1 LSGWSVLSAP
11 RPELGVVLRQ
21 LYACGINASISSVHD
36 GGWVVVLGG
45 PEDTDAVAM
54 FSDEDF
60 DKIAEWLIAEACHN
74 HPQSEFTTYHAR
86 PGARFRRTK
95 H

>member
-1 LSGWSVLSAP
+1 
-11 RPELGVVLRQ
+11 
-21 LYACGINASISSVHD
+21 
-36 GGWVVVLGG
+36 
-45 PEDTDAVAM
+45 M
-54 FSDEDF
+54 FSDEDV

-74 HPQSEFTTYHAR
+74 HPQSEFTKYHAR